1 MAATTPATTT
11 GDYPVEFSVDYP
23 DRQLD
28 RLSSALRFLWIIPI
42 AIVLAALS
50 HLYLQTTT
58 WSTDAGTVQYTTLA
72 EAGALL
78 FLAPVLM
85 IVFRQKYPKWWF
97 DWNLEL
103 MRFQNRVASYF
114 ALLRDEYPSTDEQQA
129 VHLAIPYP
137 DARTDLNRFLPL
149 VKWLLAIPHYI
160 VLAILALGAII
171 AVIIAWFAILFT
183 GRYPRALFD
192 YVVGVLRWSNR
203 VTAYAFTM
211 MTDRYPPFR
220 LKA

>member
-42 AIVLAALS
+42 SIVLAALS
-50 HLYLQTTT
+50 RWYIETSTWTTD
-58 WSTDAGTVQYTTLA
+58 SGTVQYTTWA
-72 EAGALL
+72 QTAALL
-78 FLAPVLM
+78 FLAPLLM
-85 IVFRQKYPKWWF
+85 ILFRQKYPRWWF

-114 ALLRDEYPSTDEQQA
+114 ALLRDEYPSTDDEQS
-129 VHLAIPYP
+129 VHLDIPYP

-203 VTAYAFTM
+203 VTAYAFTL